1 MTSALNGAAAPA
13 HMTDAQ
19 HGEILRVE
27 DLKVHFPLM
36 KGVVIQRQVATV
48 KAVDGVSFALKR
60 GDTLGL
66 VGESGCGKSTTG
78 LAVLRMLTPT
88 AGRILFEGRDITQY
102 DKDRMR
108 PVRRR
113 MQMVYQDPYGSL
125 NPRMRVRD
133 IIGEPLEVHGLASDQ
148 AAYRARVAELI
159 AMVGLLP
166 DMAERYPHE
175 FSGGQRQRI
184 GIARALALEPSLL
197 ICDEPVSALDVSIQ
211 AQVVNLFMDL
221 QERLQL
227 TYIFIAHDLSV
238 VRHISDR
245 IAVMYLGRIVEI
257 SGSRRSLQVAPAPLY
272 GSAAGSHSGR
282 RPGSRGTPSP
292 HDRHRRGAERAQ
304 TAVGLPF
311 PSAVSEGDGGMQD
324 GRSASEGTRSGP
336 SRRLSSTHSLVLVVV
351 AAIWLCGTELWSR
364 RSACRNDVSW
374 LHPGATS
381 ATLAQGDP

>member
-1 MTSALNGAAAPA
+1 MTPALNGVAAPA
-13 HMTDAQ
+13 HTTDAQ

-88 AGRILFEGRDITQY
+88 AGRILFEGRDITRY

-148 AAYRARVAELI
+148 AAYRARVEELI

-227 TYIFIAHDLSV
+227 TYIFIAHDLAV

-257 SGSRRSLQVAPAPLY
+257 SGRDDLYKAPLHPY
-272 GSAAGSHSGR
+272 TEALLAAIPVADPEVEAR
-282 RPGSRGTPSP
+282 RPRTIVTG
-292 HDRHRRGAERAQ
+292 E
-304 TAVGLPF
+304 V
-311 PSAVSEGDGGMQD
+311 PSALRPPSGCRFHPRCPKAMAVCKTVDPTLKQLD
-324 GRSASEGTRSGP
+324 AGRS
-336 SRRLSSTHSLVLVVV
+336 V
-351 AAIWLCGTELWSR
+351 ACH
-364 RSACRNDVSW
+364 
-374 LHPGATS
+374 LHA
-381 ATLAQGDP
+381 A